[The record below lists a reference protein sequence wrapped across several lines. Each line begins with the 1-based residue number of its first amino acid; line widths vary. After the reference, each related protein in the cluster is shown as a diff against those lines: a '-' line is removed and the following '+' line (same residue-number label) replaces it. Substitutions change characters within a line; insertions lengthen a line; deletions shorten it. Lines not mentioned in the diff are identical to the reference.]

1 MTTKEIGAWG
11 ERQAAE
17 YLEVQGYFILEKNY
31 SSKTGEIDLILSD
44 SEDTYI
50 FVEVKTRRNEVFGTP
65 GEAVDAKK
73 QQKIRRTALSFLQGR
88 PAAMRFDVVE
98 VLYFPGDM
106 PEKKEL
112 RHIKNAF

>member
-11 ERQAAE
+11 EAQAAE
-17 YLEVQGYFILEKNY
+17 YLEEQGYFILKKNY
-31 SSKTGEIDLILSD
+31 SSKTGELDLILLD

-50 FVEVKTRRNEVFGTP
+50 FVEVKTRKNEVFGTP
-65 GEAVDAKK
+65 GEAVDEKK
-73 QQKIRRTALSFLQGR
+73 QQKIRRTALCFLQGK

-98 VLYFPGDM
+98 VFYDPGAV

>member
-11 ERQAAE
+11 EAQAAE
-17 YLEVQGYFILEKNY
+17 YLEEQGYFILEKNY
-31 SSKTGEIDLILSD
+31 SSKTGEIDLILLD

-50 FVEVKTRRNEVFGTP
+50 FVEVKTRKNEVFGTP

-73 QQKIRRTALSFLQGR
+73 QQKIRRTALCFLQGK

-98 VLYFPGDM
+98 VIYYPGAV